1 MSFRLVQISITE
13 IGGALTRFV
22 YKKKKK
28 RREREND
35 MSNDQGNYTYDLIQ
49 F

>member
-22 YKKKKK
+22 YKKKRKEEK
-28 RREREND
+28 EK
-35 MSNDQGNYTYDLIQ
+35 MI
-49 F
+49 